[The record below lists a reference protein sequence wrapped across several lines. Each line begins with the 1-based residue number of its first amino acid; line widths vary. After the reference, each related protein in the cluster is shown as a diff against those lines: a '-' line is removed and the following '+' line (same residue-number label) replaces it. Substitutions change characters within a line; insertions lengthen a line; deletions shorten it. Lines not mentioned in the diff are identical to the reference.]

1 MAEVGIVTCMKLPEP
16 DPDEQ
21 IQLEAIRQA
30 GAGASLVSWDD
41 PDQDLRKYDLLV
53 LRSCWDYPWKEQLFR
68 QWLERAE
75 SQVEIVNP
83 PEMVRWNLHK
93 NYLIELAEAGVPVVP
108 TRTLE
113 AGSGI
118 ADLDEALAVLDCQ
131 KFVIKPAVSA
141 GSWLT
146 HFFEDAERDQAKNF
160 IQEHGTDRDW
170 LVQPFIS
177 SVESGGERANVFLGG
192 HWSHC
197 VVKSPRFVGQDESV
211 AEGGEVLA
219 EDRELGQM
227 ALECAPGIP
236 TYARVDTVRDDQG
249 KPMIAELELIEP
261 SLFLLQ
267 YPSARPLFAQ
277 SCLKALDSG
286 IW

>member
-1 MAEVGIVTCMKLPEP
+1 MAEVGIVTCMELPEP

-41 PDQDLRKYDLLV
+41 PDQDLQKYDLLV

-75 SQVEIVNP
+75 SQVQIVNP

-93 NYLIELAEAGVPVVP
+93 RYLIELAQAGVPVVP
-108 TRTLE
+108 TRVLE
-113 AGSGI
+113 AGSSV
-118 ADLDEALAVLDCQ
+118 ADLDQALTELDCQ
-131 KFVIKPAVSA
+131 KVVIKPAVSA

-146 HFFEDAERDQAKNF
+146 HFFEMEERDDARAL
-160 IQEHGTDRDW
+160 IRDHGADRDW
-170 LVQPFIS
+170 LVQPYIE

-192 HWSHC
+192 QWSHC

-211 AEGGEVLA
+211 VEGGEVRA
-219 EDRELGQM
+219 DDQELGQK
-227 ALECAPGIP
+227 ALECAPGSA
-236 TYARVDTVRDDQG
+236 TYARVDTVRDAHG
-249 KPMIAELELIEP
+249 EPMIAELELIEP

-267 YPSARPLFAQ
+267 YPAAQPLFAE
-277 SCLKALDSG
+277 SCLRALNSG
-286 IW
+286 V